1 MGSITLLTLDIEKT
15 AVLTSNQRLH
25 YKERARKVKKLRDLA
40 KESYTG
46 GKVADVR
53 SPVKLT
59 CCVSQDTRRRFDPPN
74 FYPTI
79 KALVD
84 GLTDAGAW
92 LDDDLRHIPVMEFT
106 GAYSAP
112 KGHTSFTVEAVPL
125 H

>member
-1 MGSITLLTLDIEKT
+1 MGNITLLTVDLEKKD
-15 AVLTSNQRLH
+15 VLTSNQRLH

-40 KESYTG
+40 RDTYTG
-46 GKVADVR
+46 GQVADVR

-59 CCVSQDTRRRFDPPN
+59 CRVSQDTRRRFDPPN

-92 LDDDLRHIPVMEFT
+92 IDDDLRHIPAMEFT
-106 GAYSAP
+106 GAYDAS
-112 KGHTSFTVEAVPL
+112 KGHTRFTIEAATL
-125 H
+125 R